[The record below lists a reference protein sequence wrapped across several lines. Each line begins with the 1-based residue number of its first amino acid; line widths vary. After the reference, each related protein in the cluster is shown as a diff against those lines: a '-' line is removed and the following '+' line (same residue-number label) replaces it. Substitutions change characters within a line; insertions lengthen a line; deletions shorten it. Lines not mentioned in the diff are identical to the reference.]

1 MNDFVCLY
9 PYSFSGVRPRIPGAW
24 RTEVHEVRGRTS
36 ECTSKTSSHP
46 KTEHLST
53 DETSGLGLQ
62 RSSSNSCASKTKDAG
77 DQCQD
82 RDVSDQVPAGF
93 TDSDSLPS
101 QLWAEADG
109 EMAEGR
115 PEGPGEL
122 TAEGSEEQQHAEYQ
136 PGPSTGQRQVS
147 WKGFISSLWI
157 SKSTIHKKEMK
168 LFKPTI

>member
-9 PYSFSGVRPRIPGAW
+9 PYLFPGVRPSIPSAW

-36 ECTSKTSSHP
+36 ERTSKTGRHP
-46 KTEHLST
+46 ETEHLSS

-62 RSSSNSCASKTKDAG
+62 RSSSNCCASKTENAG

-101 QLWAEADG
+101 QLRAEADG
-109 EMAEGR
+109 EVAEGR

-122 TAEGSEEQQHAEYQ
+122 AAEGSEEQQHPEYQ
-136 PGPSTGQRQVS
+136 PGPNTG
-147 WKGFISSLWI
+147 
-157 SKSTIHKKEMK
+157 
-168 LFKPTI
+168 